1 MLLYKKERDQY
12 AEEVKGDVS
21 PSTVYGAEHLLR
33 LFGMSNCPLN
43 EFLCVFCLFFDHFFL
58 LVEMLSKRSEQ
69 LCLLYY
75 QIVCFSSKV
84 FILFIFLA
92 TSVSPYFYS
101 GPICKIEF
109 KLGK

>member
-43 EFLCVFCLFFDHFFL
+43 ELSCVFGLVFDHFVLFDMVNYVCSFFCIIKLFLFPARCLFISFSPL
-58 LVEMLSKRSEQ
+58 LV
-69 LCLLYY
+69 
-75 QIVCFSSKV
+75 
-84 FILFIFLA
+84 
-92 TSVSPYFYS
+92 
-101 GPICKIEF
+101 
-109 KLGK
+109 